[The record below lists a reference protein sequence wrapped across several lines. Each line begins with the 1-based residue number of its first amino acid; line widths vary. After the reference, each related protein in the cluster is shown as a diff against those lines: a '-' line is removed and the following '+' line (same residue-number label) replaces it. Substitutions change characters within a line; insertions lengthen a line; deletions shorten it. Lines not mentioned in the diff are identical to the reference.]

1 MAFVAGLFLGG
12 AVGVVVMCL
21 MFVAE
26 ESDRQN
32 GSDS

>member
-1 MAFVAGLFLGG
+1 MAFVTGLFLGG

-26 ESDRQN
+26 ESDRN
-32 GSDS
+32 EH